1 MLSLLTIV
9 ITIPCRYE
17 NPSEILN
24 EKSDNESTTA
34 AAAASVQKTD
44 GKHNASNQTTP
55 QKDLKRMTIEMLKGR
70 STPAQIKELMYN
82 FYQHYRRHQNVLCK
96 IIYMIEL
103 NTVDWTDYDLKNFLR
118 WYYQKLQKIANK
130 FETRNE

>member
-1 MLSLLTIV
+1 
-9 ITIPCRYE
+9 
-17 NPSEILN
+17 
-24 EKSDNESTTA
+24 
-34 AAAASVQKTD
+34 
-44 GKHNASNQTTP
+44 
-55 QKDLKRMTIEMLKGR
+55 MTIEMLKGR